1 MIHQQMLQSPWGIS
15 VYATASVKAAPDLVR
30 IRFKVSRSEMDATE
44 AFTLVNDDVRAVR
57 EVLRRH
63 GVADSA
69 VDRSQLKLETDW
81 RWENDERRFVGY
93 QCSAAFTIESRRLDD
108 VQQLLIELI
117 SAGGKQIEEVV
128 FDVVAKPQLR
138 ANAREKAVEA
148 ARAKAEL
155 YASAAGVALGPLLH
169 IEDVDPER
177 ANMGAYRSH
186 SSGPDSTEQDLAP
199 GHVVVTGAVILGYAI
214 EHG

>member
-1 MIHQQMLQSPWGIS
+1 MINQQMVKNPWGIS
-15 VYATASVKAAPDLVR
+15 VYAAASVKAAPDLVR
-30 IRFKVSRSEMDATE
+30 IRFRVARSERDATE
-44 AFTLVNDDVRAVR
+44 AFSLVNEDVRAVR

-81 RWENDERRFVGY
+81 NWEGNKRRFVGY
-93 QCSAAFTIESRRLDD
+93 ECSAAFTVETRRLED

-117 SAGGKQIEEVV
+117 SAGGKQIEAVD

-138 ANAREKAVEA
+138 AEARVKAVEA
-148 ARAKAEL
+148 ARVKAEL
-155 YASAAGVALGPLLH
+155 YA
-169 IEDVDPER
+169 
-177 ANMGAYRSH
+177 
-186 SSGPDSTEQDLAP
+186 SGPDSTEQDLAP
-199 GHVVVTGAVILGYAI
+199 GHVVVTGAVMLGFAI